1 MKTGVMAV
9 ENSALQ
15 HRNVCECVL
24 YKIIYTKNTSY
35 MVEKGKTH
43 WQTELLKGRFNKCY
57 VLV

>member
-1 MKTGVMAV
+1 MKTGVMV
-9 ENSALQ
+9 VQNSALL

-24 YKIIYTKNTSY
+24 YKINKKNTSY